1 MDKGTPQI
9 PKKKLVFIGD
19 SLTEAFDWQHRF
31 PAYDILNLGIS
42 GEPIEGL
49 INRALEGYISG
60 SKPDILFVMTG
71 INNLW
76 RGDHD
81 ILERFES
88 LLSALSRIL
97 PETRIVVQ
105 SILPVTMW
113 VPPAIITE
121 INAALKKM
129 ASDYRMEFLD
139 LHTLFLLP
147 EGVPDAICFEEDG
160 VHLEEEGYRRWSGA
174 VERFLQNM

>member
-1 MDKGTPQI
+1 MRQRR
-9 PKKKLVFIGD
+9 KKIVFIGD
-19 SLTEAFDWQHRF
+19 SLTEAFDWQSRF
-31 PAYDILNLGIS
+31 PAYEVHNLGLS
-42 GEPIEGL
+42 GEPVDGL
-49 INRALEGYISG
+49 INRVLEGYLSE

-81 ILERFES
+81 ILERYES
-88 LLSALSRIL
+88 LLSALFRTL

-113 VPPAIITE
+113 VSPEVIEE
-121 INAALKKM
+121 INEALKKM
-129 ASDYRMEFLD
+129 ASDYRMDYLD

-147 EGVPDAICFEEDG
+147 DGAPDAACFEEDG
-160 VHLEEEGYRRWSGA
+160 VHLEEEGYRRWSGE
-174 VERFLQNM
+174 VERFLQK

>member
-1 MDKGTPQI
+1 MLQHR
-9 PKKKLVFIGD
+9 KKIVFIGD
-19 SLTEAFDWQHRF
+19 SLTEAFDWQQHL
-31 PAYDILNLGIS
+31 PDYDVDNLGLS
-42 GEPIEGL
+42 GEPVEGL
-49 INRALEGYISG
+49 INRVLEGYVSE
-60 SKPDILFVMTG
+60 SKPDILFLMTG

-88 LLSALSRIL
+88 LLSALSGTL

-121 INAALKKM
+121 INTGLTKM
-129 ASDYRMEFLD
+129 ASDYGMEYLD
-139 LHTLFLLP
+139 LHTLFLMP
-147 EGVPDAICFEEDG
+147 DGTPDAACFEEDG

-174 VERFLQNM
+174 VERYLQKL